1 MLIKKT
7 IEELRLFSRLILLAF
22 IISFSILAAQS
33 NTNNHSVYLISNI
46 VDIKDNDKFISRL
59 NEIFTKQKSPFTVL
73 INGDLVGSK
82 FDKNI
87 EKDSVR
93 IFQLL
98 DFLSKFEDGKTII
111 VPGERDWDDS
121 KKNGLKNVKKLEDL
135 IKSLKLKNVKWA
147 IKNGCPGPKEFE
159 LDDNLLLITINT
171 QWWNH
176 PFDVPGPIDGD
187 CKIATTDDF
196 KEELEDLLNENPNK
210 NIIVAGHY
218 PIISNGEYGGNQSF
232 YKHIFPLTDWIK
244 GLYLPLP
251 FLGSIYKAFRENI
264 GTSDDIINE
273 HYEETR
279 DLLEN
284 IIAEYQSIIYLSG
297 HEKTQQIVE
306 RDGNY
311 FINSGAPENVEY
323 AANIKGSILD
333 KNEPGIIEIIYH
345 DNGKVESIFHEFK
358 KNSKSITS
366 SSLVLFESACMAE
379 NEDTPINYQFKPCK
393 EQQTASDKMQKEYPQ
408 IGKTIAGPE
417 YEAGSFKRFFMGD
430 HYRDSWTAEVEVPYL
445 NLDTAKGGLTV
456 LKKGGG
462 RQTLSLKFQGKNGIR
477 YTFRSVNK
485 DPIKALDYEF
495 RETGIAKIVKDQTT
509 TQHPYGAMAADI
521 LLNELGIIHA
531 HPKLYIMP
539 NDPKLGSFQKA
550 FGNML
555 GMLEEN
561 PSDPKK
567 DELGYLGAS
576 EIVRSNKLFRKL
588 YNDHDNTVDSK
599 EFAVARV
606 FDILVGDWGK
616 HDDNWKWVGFKE
628 NGKTLFRPM
637 PRDRDHVFSRWD
649 GVLPWLADREWA
661 KESGEDFNYEIV
673 GLRSL
678 MNQARHLD
686 RFLAADLSK
695 KDWIEAARF
704 VQSKI
709 TDDVIESAVKNM
721 PYEVYEISGKE
732 TESKL
737 KARVKDLERYAA
749 DYYDMI
755 SSEVDIVGSNKKEYF
770 DVIRNNKESV
780 TVNVY
785 NVKNIERGEELFYSR
800 TFYPKETSD
809 IRLYGLDGRDIFNI
823 SGESNESI
831 KVRIIGGTGKDSIND
846 VSNSSAKTL
855 VYDEGKKTIIN
866 KGPNTIIVVP
876 YNKSLYKYNRTAF
889 AYDTYFPLPYISYS
903 ADDGIIINAGVSFTL
918 HNFDKQDYSAK
929 HSMQI
934 GASTNESYG
943 IEYAG
948 RFHHVLYDLDLTLTG
963 HYDEPLPYTYFY
975 GFGNETEKDEKKYTQ
990 NYYRT
995 RYASRGLSLGLIRDF
1010 WKKSSL
1016 SISAGYKNNEHQE
1029 ESNQTLFS
1037 DQNFIGTDKVNL
1049 IEGTAAL
1056 NLDFRNRSTLPTSGT
1071 KFFAEYNNGFV
1082 TNLDYVNY
1090 GKLLL
1095 IGEGY
1100 ISFPIILPVTLGLKA
1115 GVGKSF
1121 GKIPFYNQF
1130 TLGQN
1135 TYLKGYRNNRF
1146 TGKSIAF
1153 MQSELRLNLFGF
1165 SGVLVPM
1172 KVGLIGFFNSG
1183 RVYQPGE
1190 SSSKWHNGYGG
1201 GLFIIPLREEFTIY
1215 STVSFSDEESLLF
1228 EFGLGSAL

>member
-1 MLIKKT
+1 MNSNKMHFPNITIIFLFSVLLLCTKT
-7 IEELRLFSRLILLAF
+7 IFSQK
-22 IISFSILAAQS
+22 IITYQS
-33 NTNNHSVYLISNI
+33 VILISNI
-46 VDIKDNDKFISRL
+46 VDIRDSDKFITRI
-59 NEIFTKQKSPFTVL
+59 NEILSKQKHPFTL
-73 INGDLVGSK
+73 IINGDLVDSK
-82 FDKNI
+82 FEKNF
-87 EKDSVR
+87 EKDSTR
-93 IFQLL
+93 IFELL
-98 DFLSKFEDGKTII
+98 SSVSKHKNGKTII
-111 VPGERDWDDS
+111 IPGERDWDDS
-121 KKNGLKNVKKLEDL
+121 KKSGLKNVKKLENL
-135 IKSLKLKNVKWA
+135 IKSFDLDNVKWA
-147 IKNGCPGPKEFE
+147 PKNGCPGPKDYDLHE
-159 LDDNLLLITINT
+159 NLMLITINT

-176 PFDVPGPIDGD
+176 PFEVPGPIDGN
-187 CKIATTDDF
+187 CKVSTTDDF

-218 PIISNGEYGGNQSF
+218 PIISNGEYGGHQPF
-232 YKHIFPLTDWIK
+232 YKHIFPLTDWID

-251 FLGSIYKAFRENI
+251 FFGSIYKAFRENI

-284 IIAEYQSIIYLSG
+284 IIAQYQSIIYLSG
-297 HEKTQQIVE
+297 HEKNQQIIE
-306 RDGNY
+306 HNGNY
-311 FINSGAPENVEY
+311 FINSGAPENTEY
-323 AANIKGSILD
+323 TADIKGSILD
-333 KNEPGIIEIIYH
+333 KNKPGIIEIIYH
-345 DNGKVESIFHEFK
+345 NNGKVESKYHEFK
-358 KNSKSITS
+358 DNSNLSIS
-366 SSLVLFESACMAE
+366 SNLVLFESTCIE
-379 NEDTPINYQFKPCK
+379 QNVNTPKNYQFEPCK
-393 EQQTASDKMQKEYPQ
+393 EKQTASEKMRYKYPEV
-408 IGKTIAGPE
+408 GKIIAGPE
-417 YEAGSFKRFFMGD
+417 YEAGSLKRFFMGD
-430 HYRDSWTAEVEVPYL
+430 HYRDTWTTEIEVPYL

-462 RQTLSLKFQGKNGIR
+462 RQTLSLKFQGGNGVR

-485 DPIKALDYEF
+485 DPIKALDYEL
-495 RETGIAKIVKDQTT
+495 RKTGIANIVKDQTT
-509 TQHPYGAMAADI
+509 TQHPYGAMAVDI

-539 NDPKLGSFQKA
+539 DDPKLGPFQKV

-567 DELGYLGAS
+567 GEKGYLGAS

-588 YNDHDNTVDSK
+588 YNDHDYKIDTK
-599 EFAVARV
+599 EFAIARV

-616 HDDNWKWVGFKE
+616 HDDNWKWVGYKK
-628 NGKTLFRPM
+628 NGSTIFRPM

-649 GVLPWLADREWA
+649 GILPWLADREWA
-661 KESGEDFNYEIV
+661 KESGEDFNYEID

-686 RFLAADLSK
+686 RFLASDLSK
-695 KDWIEAARF
+695 KDWINAAKF

-709 TDDVIESAVKNM
+709 TNSVIESAIKNM
-721 PYEVYEISGKE
+721 PTEVYEISGKE
-732 TESKL
+732 IESKL
-737 KARVKDLERYAA
+737 KVRVKDLEMYAV

-770 DVIRNNKESV
+770 DVIRNKNETV

-785 NVKNIERGEELFYSR
+785 NVKNKGKGDKLFYSR
-800 TFYPKETSD
+800 DFYPDETDD
-809 IRLYGLDGRDIFNI
+809 IRIYGLDGKDIFNI
-823 SGESNESI
+823 SGESNKSI

-846 VSNSSAKTL
+846 VSNSSAETL

-866 KGPNTIIVVP
+866 IGANTNLVIP
-876 YNKSLYKYNRTAF
+876 YNKSLYKYDRTAF
-889 AYDTYFPLPYISYS
+889 AYNTYFPLPYISYS
-903 ADDGIIINAGVSFTL
+903 ADNGIVFNAGVSFTL

-929 HSMQI
+929 HSIQI

-943 IEYAG
+943 VEYAG
-948 RFHHVLYDLDLTLTG
+948 RFHHVFYDWDFTLSG

-975 GFGNETEKDEKKYTQ
+975 GFGNETVKDENKYTQ

-995 RYASRGLSLGLIRDF
+995 RFASRGLSLGFIKDF

-1016 SISAGYKNNEHQE
+1016 SFSASYQNNEHQE
-1029 ESNQTLFS
+1029 ESTTTLFY
-1037 DQNFIGTDKVNL
+1037 DQDYIGNSKINL
-1049 IEGTAAL
+1049 IEGTASL

-1071 KFFAEYNNGFV
+1071 NFIAEYNNGFV

-1100 ISFPIILPVTLGLKA
+1100 ISSPTILPVTFGLKA

-1135 TYLKGYRNNRF
+1135 TYLKGFRNNRF
-1146 TGKSIAF
+1146 TGRSIAF
-1153 MQSELRLNLFGF
+1153 MQTELRLNLFGF
-1165 SGVLVPM
+1165 SGVIVPM
-1172 KVGLIGFFNSG
+1172 KVGLLGFFNAG
-1183 RVYQPGE
+1183 RVFQPGE
-1190 SSSKWHNGYGG
+1190 SSDKWHNGFGG
-1201 GLFIIPLREEFTIY
+1201 GIFIIPLREEFTIY
-1215 STVSFSDEESLLF
+1215 TTLSFSEEESLLF